1 MQPLKSLFVTS
12 YLLINALAISSDF
25 PSPFFSV
32 VKQTE
37 ATFPTFT
44 LCAESAIAY
53 KKDVLSKHGL
63 VKTDYIC
70 GSKGIGNKKCAIWK
84 S

>member
-44 LCAESAIAY
+44 LCAESAISY

-63 VKTDYIC
+63 KRKDYAC
-70 GSKGIGNKKCAIWK
+70 SHGGSQSGKCPIWR